1 MQGSAQEKQKNVF
14 QPKKRSRFR
23 KSYRRRLPRPL
34 TVSPNISSQTYE
46 TEEVRVQTTSR
57 WNIVNSSSVYT
68 LFLISKTSRWNV
80 VNSSSVYTHFLSRI
94 FLKCGRPLYSHQVR
108 SNVKTT
114 TKNNNVC
121 SQVRIHRYQL
131 LVCSVNNKKDR
142 KTSTTQNNAIN
153 G

>member
-1 MQGSAQEKQKNVF
+1 MLSAVVV
-14 QPKKRSRFR
+14 
-23 KSYRRRLPRPL
+23 YRL
-34 TVSPNISSQTYE
+34 
-46 TEEVRVQTTSR
+46 
-57 WNIVNSSSVYT
+57 
-68 LFLISKTSRWNV
+68 
-80 VNSSSVYTHFLSRI
+80 RI

-108 SNVKTT
+108 SDVKITITITAAATATT
-114 TKNNNVC
+114 TTTTTTTTTVTTTTTATTKTDNVC